1 VQAMP
6 KKTITN
12 NGVIAEKYLHP
23 SMNNYSSRFELP
35 PKSSL
40 VRIPPS
46 TIDNERERLRRKSGG
61 PGAIWTLDPR
71 HVKAVS

>member
-1 VQAMP
+1 MP

-46 TIDNERERLRRKSGG
+46 TIDNERERL
-61 PGAIWTLDPR
+61 
-71 HVKAVS
+71 